1 MWDYSDSEPDDDTM
15 VRRCAYCGRFANVDD
30 MNEETGLC
38 LKCNEAIYKT
48 AKGSISPPKSKGSGG
63 KGGRVGAALSS
74 MAAVEVDDDSS
85 DVGSITSIH
94 SDLEDDEGDHGVDE
108 VGSGRKFRGSG
119 SNRPGGK
126 GELCARCWNKP
137 STKILYN
144 TPICEDCYVVAQEKR
159 SLFSKQEHTRGTKA
173 KQNMYGHRAE
183 SYSSSPDSQKRY
195 QPPTP
200 HLQPGKRLTRVCD
213 SCRQKRK
220 RCQHRRVVDEDD
232 PEADFRRKR
241 SKKQRLSMETTS
253 AEEGGSSSPDS
264 NRSSSVIDVTDTVI
278 ISETT
283 PEPPTIPTTT
293 NTTNTTSFT
302 SISAATSTPT
312 TTPTS
317 STAAPT
323 TSTPLTT
330 DGYSTTNL
338 RRSIEES
345 VHLVY
350 SREMERLVQDA
361 EGKLTDAA
369 NSLDAVKTH
378 MAGWLRRVQGGCDL

>member
-15 VRRCAYCGRFANVDD
+15 VRRCGYCGRFANPDG

-63 KGGRVGAALSS
+63 KGGRVGAAVFPRV
-74 MAAVEVDDDSS
+74 AAVEVDDDSS

-94 SDLEDDEGDHGVDE
+94 SDQEDDEDDHRVDE

-119 SNRPGGK
+119 SNRAGGEE
-126 GELCARCWNKP
+126 ELCARCWNKP

-144 TPICEDCYVVAQEKR
+144 TPICEDCYV
-159 SLFSKQEHTRGTKA
+159 
-173 KQNMYGHRAE
+173 
-183 SYSSSPDSQKRY
+183 
-195 QPPTP
+195 
-200 HLQPGKRLTRVCD
+200 PGKRLTRVCD

-253 AEEGGSSSPDS
+253 PEEEGSSSPDS
-264 NRSSSVIDVTDTVI
+264 NRSSSVIDVTDT
-278 ISETT
+278 
-283 PEPPTIPTTT
+283 
-293 NTTNTTSFT
+293 
-302 SISAATSTPT
+302 ATT

-369 NSLDAVKTH
+369 NALDAVKTH
-378 MAGWLRRVQGGCDL
+378 MAGWLRRVKGGCDL